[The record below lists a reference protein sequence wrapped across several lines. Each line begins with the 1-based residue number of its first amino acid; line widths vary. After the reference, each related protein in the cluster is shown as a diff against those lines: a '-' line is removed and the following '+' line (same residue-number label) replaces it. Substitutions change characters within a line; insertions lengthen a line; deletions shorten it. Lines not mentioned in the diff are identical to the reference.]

1 AVYYVK
7 NSGDDYASGLSDK
20 TAWRTIGKVNKFTFK
35 NGDEVRFKRGD
46 IFDDATL
53 ESPGVDNFTIA
64 DYGNGMKPLF
74 DGDKIRPI
82 YIKGNIR
89 NITIRNINISGQGRN
104 RKRHDY
110 NLKFKGVIGITID
123 GVDGNGIM
131 GSDVGNPGNASW
143 EYGKD
148 GTDGDN
154 RNYYWGKDAIG
165 IVKCAGPVVI
175 KNCTLHDWG
184 PNDLPV
190 INDKGIVIIRIQE
203 HMKEEGYIKI
213 HNNILYRVNSDTIQ
227 MLSSEVPTEIF
238 NNVLHSGG
246 ENSIDI
252 KGSSNCKIY
261 RNEFYREKGFG
272 LGGDTGFKKG
282 FDPKT
287 AGSGP
292 IIVIHSYK
300 DMFSE
305 DIEIYDNYFHNT
317 GHSGSR
323 YAIRLSGNSQ
333 RIKIHNNSFKDVKV
347 ALCLKSMA
355 KDVEFFNNVII
366 DPVMGTDCFRGDCSA
381 IYISNSGNARN
392 QKIHHNTIYSSKK
405 NKYLIQLVKTR
416 GVFIENNIAYH
427 TNKDKDSFVLIWKGE
442 GEKPIVNCNIWYNES
457 NLNRIK
463 WDHKSYRSS
472 DHKVW
477 TQAGHSGD
485 LFNDPNFNDIKLKD
499 FSLKKKV
506 FCNNSE
512 IGAVLVK

>member
-1 AVYYVK
+1 VYYVK
-7 NSGDDYASGLSDK
+7 NSGDDHALGLSDK
-20 TAWRTIGKVNKFTFK
+20 TAWRTIEKVNRFTFK
-35 NGDEVRFKRGD
+35 TGDEVRFKRGD

-53 ESPGVDNFTIA
+53 KSPGVDNFIIA
-64 DYGNGMKPLF
+64 DYGQGPKPLF

-89 NITIRNINISGQGRN
+89 NITIRNIDISGQGRD
-104 RKRHDY
+104 RKRTDY
-110 NLKFKGVIGITID
+110 NLKFKGVTGITID
-123 GVDGNGIM
+123 GVDGNGLM
-131 GSDVGNPGNASW
+131 GSSKGNPGNASW
-143 EYGKD
+143 DYGKD

-165 IVKCAGPVVI
+165 IVKCAGSIVI
-175 KNCTLHDWG
+175 KNCTIHDWG

-190 INDKGIVIIRIQE
+190 INDKGIVIIRIQD
-203 HMKEEGYIKI
+203 HKKIGGYIKI
-213 HNNILYRVNSDTIQ
+213 HNNKLYRVNSDTIQ
-227 MLSSEVPTEIF
+227 IVSSVVPSEIF
-238 NNVLHSGG
+238 NNILHSGG

-261 RNEFYREKGFG
+261 KNEFYREKGFG
-272 LGGDTGFKKG
+272 LGGDTGFKSG

-287 AGSGP
+287 AGAGP

-305 DIEIYDNYFHNT
+305 GIEIYDNYFHDT

-323 YAIRLSGNSQ
+323 YAIRLSGNSK
-333 RIKIHNNSFKDVKV
+333 RIKIHKNFFKDVKV

-355 KDVEFFNNVII
+355 KDVEFFNNVIL

-381 IYISNSGNARN
+381 IYISNSGDARN

-416 GVFIENNIAYH
+416 GVVIENNIAYH
-427 TNKDKDSFVLIWKGE
+427 KNNDKDSYVLFWKGE
-442 GEKPIVNCNIWYNES
+442 GEEPIVKCNIWFNES
-457 NLNRIK
+457 NLNRVK
-463 WDHKSYRSS
+463 WGNRTYGTTNQNTW
-472 DHKVW
+472 V
-477 TQAGHSGD
+477 QAGHFGD
-485 LFNDPNFNDIKLKD
+485 LFIDPNFNDVKVKD
-499 FSLKKKV
+499 FSLKDDV

-512 IGAVLVK
+512 VGTMLVK